1 MAASGRTFNAK
12 AAVLLSTAF
21 GAALV
26 AGLFASAPVRAQE
39 QAPTAFGQAMPEQ
52 YFFNRMTNPK
62 PAAPSGGAQGAGQG
76 GGQPGAQRGAQAAA
90 EDDDDGPG
98 PYPKR
103 YLFNRLFGS
112 GGGQAAP
119 AAPAPAP
126 AAAAPPAA
134 AAK

>member
-1 MAASGRTFNAK
+1 MAASGRTFHAK
-12 AAVLLSTAF
+12 AALLLSTAF

-39 QAPTAFGQAMPEQ
+39 QAPTAFGQAMPQQ
-52 YFFNRMTNPK
+52 YFFNRMTNPH
-62 PAAPSGGAQGAGQG
+62 PAAPSGGASGAQPGGAQGA
-76 GGQPGAQRGAQAAA
+76 GAQAAA

-112 GGGQAAP
+112 GGGQTAP